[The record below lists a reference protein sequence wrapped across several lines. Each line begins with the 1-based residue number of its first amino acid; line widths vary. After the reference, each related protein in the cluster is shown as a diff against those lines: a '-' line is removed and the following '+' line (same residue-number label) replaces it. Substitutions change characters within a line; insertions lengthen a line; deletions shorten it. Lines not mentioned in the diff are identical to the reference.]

1 MDATKNEERSVWW
14 TVAGV
19 LISGATGIGVGYALA
34 NRDKPCACKAKPPE
48 NGTTGNGPNGSNG
61 SGSNG

>member
-19 LISGATGIGVGYALA
+19 LLSGATGLGVGYALA

-48 NGTTGNGPNGSNG
+48 NGSGSPNGNVSNG
-61 SGSNG
+61 SKG